1 MCIWKLSTGLMYQFH
16 YYHIKTKYD
25 NKSKLFFTATDRSI
39 YQIKTED
46 IYENFRSN
54 KEMFDF
60 SNNLTESKRY
70 DVSKKLGL
78 NKYVIPTISQN
89 KCKDDLLKNKF
100 MRNSMNRIQ
109 SEDYTIETFEIHKTP
124 LPCFDDKIYTKNNG
138 YDGLTL
144 VY

>member
-25 NKSKLFFTATDRSI
+25 SKSKLFLTDTDSSI
-39 YQIKTED
+39 YEIKTED
-46 IYENFRSN
+46 IYENFWSN

-60 SNNLTESKRY
+60 SNNLTKSKHC

-89 KCKDDLLKNKF
+89 KCKDNLLKNKF

-109 SEDYTIETFEIHKTP
+109 SEDYTIETFEINKTP

>member
-1 MCIWKLSTGLMYQFH
+1 
-16 YYHIKTKYD
+16 
-25 NKSKLFFTATDRSI
+25 
-39 YQIKTED
+39 
-46 IYENFRSN
+46 
-54 KEMFDF
+54 MFDF
-60 SNNLTESKRY
+60 SNNLTKSKHC

-89 KCKDDLLKNKF
+89 KCKDNLLKNKF

-109 SEDYTIETFEIHKTP
+109 SEDYTIETFEINKTP

>member
-25 NKSKLFFTATDRSI
+25 SKSKLFLTDTDSSI
-39 YQIKTED
+39 YEIKTED

-60 SNNLTESKRY
+60 SNNLTKSKHC

-89 KCKDDLLKNKF
+89 KCKDNLLKNKF

-109 SEDYTIETFEIHKTP
+109 SEDYTIETFEINKTP

-144 VY
+144 V

>member
-25 NKSKLFFTATDRSI
+25 SKSKLFLTDTDSSI
-39 YQIKTED
+39 YEIKTED

-60 SNNLTESKRY
+60 SNNLTKSKHC

-78 NKYVIPTISQN
+78 NKYVIPTISQS
-89 KCKDDLLKNKF
+89 KCKDNLLKNKF

-109 SEDYTIETFEIHKTP
+109 SEDYTIETFEINKTP

>member
-25 NKSKLFFTATDRSI
+25 SKSKLFLTDTDSSI
-39 YQIKTED
+39 YEIKTED

-60 SNNLTESKRY
+60 SNNLTKSKHC

-109 SEDYTIETFEIHKTP
+109 SEDYTIETFEINKTP